1 MRSAKPEPARC
12 SGKVARGRQ
21 GARRTRAAWDTW
33 SEGSG
38 EGRGTSLAT
47 PGTLQVGQRRPVG
60 FLAGKGHQTRAPG
73 VSPVPHRP
81 TAPPRRC
88 GTRDR
93 TLPHAA
99 GSSSSRSRVLSRG
112 ARTTC
117 SAANRRRRLIQSELL
132 KGAATP
138 PPLPGDRAEIALSGW
153 ALPVFYRSV
162 VFSLEISKEMAQ
174 RACLKRRVPGGR
186 KAVRKLLS
194 RGDRPLRNP
203 FLMFALRTGFPAGA
217 KARVWILLGI
227 WNTIYE

>member
-1 MRSAKPEPARC
+1 MLRKGGEGQARC
-12 SGKVARGRQ
+12 PAHARCVGHLERGQWRGQGHKFGHSGDTAGRPKAARGVSRWQ
-21 GARRTRAAWDTW
+21 GAARL
-33 SEGSG
+33 EP
-38 EGRGTSLAT
+38 LAF
-47 PGTLQVGQRRPVG
+47 PLCP
-60 FLAGKGHQTRAPG
+60 A
-73 VSPVPHRP
+73 
-81 TAPPRRC
+81 APPPHPGGC
-88 GTRDR
+88 GTRGR

-99 GSSSSRSRVLSRG
+99 GSSSSRSRALSRG

-117 SAANRRRRLIQSELL
+117 FAANRRRRLIQSELL

-162 VFSLEISKEMAQ
+162 VFSLELSKEMAQ

-186 KAVRKLLS
+186 KAVRKLIS

-203 FLMFALRTGFPAGA
+203 FLIFALRTGFPAGA

>member
-38 EGRGTSLAT
+38 EGRGTSLAS

-60 FLAGKGHQTRAPG
+60 FLAGKGQPDS
-73 VSPVPHRP
+73 SPWRFPC
-81 TAPPRRC
+81 APPPHPGGC
-88 GTRDR
+88 GTRGR

-99 GSSSSRSRVLSRG
+99 GSSSRSRALSRG

-162 VFSLEISKEMAQ
+162 VFSLELSKEMAQ

-186 KAVRKLLS
+186 KAVRKLIS

-203 FLMFALRTGFPAGA
+203 LLMVFQRGLKRVFGF
-217 KARVWILLGI
+217 
-227 WNTIYE
+227 Y